1 MFIMFLFFQ
10 ISDVTIIEYATLAN
24 ATNILTNTYSIEACR
39 WLMASLDEVVEI
51 VVVSMRDAFLA
62 VTVFVAAMVFLFS
75 WLQYATSGRFVEYI
89 RRKKKLQPVIGALM
103 GLTPGC
109 GGAIVMMPM
118 YARGYVSYGTVLAT
132 LIATLGDSAFIL
144 IGAAIT
150 DSSFVAPLIAVHA
163 ISFVTGVSW
172 GYLVDMTGT
181 TPHKPLG
188 RFGPSIGQEPIEAE
202 SDNESLLEEL
212 PREEPGGI
220 GYKILH
226 QGYLVWWSVTL
237 LGLIFAILLLVW
249 SGQDPDY
256 SLELSFDPTTM
267 DGIIT
272 WIGLIGTSLSVILYV
287 AQKNWIG
294 DDTEA
299 TIGDKLHSMRETMIH
314 AASET
319 AFVTFWVMI
328 AYLAFEFGMLFSG
341 ISEQNMS
348 SYGDGFIAIIA
359 VSIIGLIPGCG
370 PQIIVITAYTKDI
383 ISFPAL
389 AANAI
394 SQDGDALFPLL
405 VRHKAASLWATI
417 HTTIPAIIV
426 GVILLIASVNP

>member
-1 MFIMFLFFQ
+1 MP
-10 ISDVTIIEYATLAN
+10 TI
-24 ATNILTNTYSIEACR
+24 
-39 WLMASLDEVVEI
+39 DEVVEI

-89 RRKKKLQPVIGALM
+89 RSKKKLQPVIGALM

-118 YARGYVSYGTVLAT
+118 YARGYVTYGTVLAT
-132 LIATLGDSAFIL
+132 LIATLGDSAFVL

-150 DSSFVAPLIAVHA
+150 DSSFVAPLLAVHA
-163 ISFVTGVSW
+163 ISFVAGVSW
-172 GYLVDMTGT
+172 GYLVDLTGT
-181 TPHKPLG
+181 TPRQPLG
-188 RFGPSIGQEPIEAE
+188 RFGPTIGQAKPEPEPAVE
-202 SDNESLLEEL
+202 SPLGDLS
-212 PREEPGGI
+212 REEPGGL

-226 QGYLVWWSVTL
+226 QGYLIWWIVTL
-237 LGLIFAILLLVW
+237 VGLVFAILLLVW

-256 SLELSFDPTTM
+256 GLELSFNPTTM
-267 DGIIT
+267 DGFIT
-272 WIGLIGTSLSVILYV
+272 WVGLIGTSLSIILYF
-287 AQKNWIG
+287 AQKNWFG

-314 AASET
+314 SASET

-341 ISEQNMS
+341 VSEQDMS
-348 SYGDGFIAIIA
+348 NYGDGVIA
-359 VSIIGLIPGCG
+359 VLAASFIGLIPGCG
-370 PQIIVITAYTKDI
+370 PQIIAITAYTKDI

-417 HTTIPAIIV
+417 HTTIPAIIA
-426 GVILLIASVNP
+426 GLILLATGVNL